1 MHAEPISYVIDTNIV
16 AAGLITADADSPTA
30 LILDAMLSGEIIY
43 LLSEDLLNEYFA
55 VLRRPKLSRLHKLD
69 DDDID
74 ALLTEVVANAIWRE
88 PATSEQA
95 PDPGDSH
102 LWALLASHSGNVL
115 VTGDRLLLE
124 NPPGEH
130 SVISARGLVDSY
142 LSGCE

>member
-1 MHAEPISYVIDTNIV
+1 MPAAPVTYVIDTNIV
-16 AAGLITADADSPTA
+16 AAGLITADTDSPTA
-30 LILDAMLSGEIIY
+30 LILDAMLSGAIIY
-43 LLSEDLLNEYFA
+43 LLSEDLLSEYSA
-55 VLRRPKLSRLHKLD
+55 VLRRPKLSRLHQLN

-102 LWALLASHSGNVL
+102 LWALLASHSGSVL

-124 NPPGEH
+124 NPPDEH
-130 SVISARGLVDSY
+130 SVISASGLVDSY

>member
-1 MHAEPISYVIDTNIV
+1 MPAEPITYVIDTNIV

-30 LILDAMLSGEIIY
+30 LILDAMLSGEIMY
-43 LLSEDLLNEYFA
+43 FLSEDLLNEYSA
-55 VLRRPKLSRLHKLD
+55 VLRRPKLSRLHKLN

-102 LWALLASHSGNVL
+102 LWALLASHSGSVL

-124 NPPGEH
+124 NPPDEH

>member
-1 MHAEPISYVIDTNIV
+1 MPAEPITYVIDTNIV

-43 LLSEDLLNEYFA
+43 LLSEDLLNEYSA
-55 VLRRPKLSRLHKLD
+55 VLRRPKLSRLHKLN

-74 ALLTEVVANAIWRE
+74 VLLTEVVANAIWRE

-102 LWALLASHSGNVL
+102 LWALLASRSGSVL

-124 NPPGEH
+124 NPPDEH

>member
-1 MHAEPISYVIDTNIV
+1 MPAEPITYVIDTNIV

-30 LILDAMLSGEIIY
+30 LILDAMLSGEIMY
-43 LLSEDLLNEYFA
+43 FLSEDLLNEYFA
-55 VLRRPKLSRLHKLD
+55 VLRRPKLSRLHKLND
-69 DDDID
+69 DHLD

-88 PATSEQA
+88 LTTSEQA

-102 LWALLASHSGNVL
+102 LWALLASHPGSVL

-124 NPPGEH
+124 NPPDEH